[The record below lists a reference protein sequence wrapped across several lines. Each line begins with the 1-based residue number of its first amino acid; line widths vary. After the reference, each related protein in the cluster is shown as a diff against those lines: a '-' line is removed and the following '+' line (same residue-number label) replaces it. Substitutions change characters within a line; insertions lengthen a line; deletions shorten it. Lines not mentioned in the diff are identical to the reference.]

1 MSIVSKGMKSFSFC
15 LLLFVIVVS
24 GIYSQP
30 NESSEAKLELKI
42 SGGITHISGGDWN
55 TSMEGRSEWMK
66 YLREQAGSIYNP
78 EIDFLDGGKEIDG
91 QIVFYLNPKFALG
104 VGVGY
109 IDVQGFSHSTTTI
122 EGVTGNSKTDYKCSA
137 IPVTFGLYYFIP
149 VSPKIQ
155 FSVGAG
161 AGYYFASFSANHRRE
176 DGTGYWLTNDREGTS
191 GDFGF
196 HGGIGFEYS
205 LSKSIAILIEG
216 VGRYAKI
223 DGFEG
228 TRNRADAN
236 NWSDSSEGR
245 YYYVEYQQQGIEWFP
260 RVIISAE
267 TPSNPDYKNVRSAVV
282 DFSGFAIRIGLKIK
296 LF

>member
-1 MSIVSKGMKSFSFC
+1 MYFLLKGKRIIGFC
-15 LLLFVIVVS
+15 LLLFVIIVS

-30 NESSEAKLELKI
+30 NDLKEAKLDLKI
-42 SGGITHISGGDWN
+42 TGGITHISGGDWN
-55 TSMEGRSEWMK
+55 TSMEGRSEWMR
-66 YLREQAGSIYNP
+66 YLREQAGSIYNS
-78 EIDFLDGGKEIDG
+78 ELDFLDGGKEFDG
-91 QIVFYLNPKFALG
+91 QIVFYLSPNVALG
-104 VGVGY
+104 VGAGY
-109 IDVQGFSHSTTTI
+109 IDVQGFSRSTTTT
-122 EGVTGNSKTDYKCSA
+122 EGVTGNSGTDYECSA
-137 IPVTFGLYYFIP
+137 IPVTFGFYYFIP
-149 VSPKIQ
+149 VSPKIK

-161 AGYYFASFSANHRRE
+161 AGYYFARFSADHRRE
-176 DGTGYWLTNDREGTS
+176 DGDGFWVTNEREGTS

-205 LSKSIAILIEG
+205 LSQSISIVVEG

-228 TRNRADAN
+228 IQNRADAN
-236 NWSDSSEGR
+236 GWRDSTEGSD
-245 YYYVEYQQQGIEWFP
+245 YWVEYQQQGIQWFP

-282 DFSGFAIRIGLKIK
+282 DFSGFALRIGLKIK